1 MLLSPLV
8 ILAHGV
14 SENIGEGGWSTALGK
29 VTAQSWIALGGLLGL
44 LVLIGLLAFTLGD
57 EINP

>member
-14 SENIGEGGWSTALGK
+14 DENIGEGGVATALGK
-29 VTAQSWIALGGLLGL
+29 VTAHSWIALGGLLAL
-44 LVLIGLLAFTLGD
+44 TVLIGLLAFTLGD
-57 EINP
+57 EVSP